1 MENLTNLIA
10 PTTFGS
16 VRRCLN
22 SARSPITTLMLVQ
35 HRDEL
40 PRVASALIAED
51 GRSLERRRR
60 QWTRWFGSGE
70 VRLGGIPT
78 GERFEVDI
86 DRISDQAIC
95 DVLYLPPVYL
105 VCLRGYKPPLA
116 RNLLG

>member
-1 MENLTNLIA
+1 MENLTNLID
-10 PTTFGS
+10 PTTFGT

-35 HRDEL
+35 HRDVL
-40 PRVASALIAED
+40 PRVALALVAED
-51 GRSLERRRR
+51 GNRAELHRR
-60 QWTRWFGSGE
+60 QWTQWFGSGE
-70 VRLGGIPT
+70 VRLGGHHS
-78 GERFEVDI
+78 GDSFAVDI
-86 DRISDQAIC
+86 DHIPDQAVC